1 MRCRAALPL
10 LLLTTCTC
18 QRDATAPAPIEVD
31 AAQHRVREVIGA
43 PVRAYPPHAIR
54 SDGIGP
60 YLLDQPLGDVL
71 RKLPEGLNL
80 EVLQIGRYASWLVVS
95 AETGQILV
103 GADVKGPVRFIAVV
117 APEVARTSAGVGVGA
132 TGTKV
137 LEALG
142 KPRRRGAGDRLVYE
156 AEALP
161 GVRFITD
168 APAGT
173 APDQAHV
180 EAVLVTKP
188 ADEAPRRACADA
200 TLSADDAIA
209 AARVRGEGATV
220 RFGCFSAASPEAV
233 VVQGGEAIL
242 VGGEPPRLRRVGAIA
257 ISPDA
262 VVWPLD
268 VDGDGRDDMIVLETR
283 KNERELSVGVRVVRW
298 EGGHLQEILSARP
311 YTITEAMASA
321 AGTTPPQID
330 LPVEVTPAPGGISV
344 AGVYLATGAR
354 GAKQVAPL
362 EPVVL
367 RFEARKPGPPVPDAG
382 EKP

>member
-1 MRCRAALPL
+1 
-10 LLLTTCTC
+10 
-18 QRDATAPAPIEVD
+18 
-31 AAQHRVREVIGA
+31 GA

-95 AETGQILV
+95 AETGPILV
-103 GADVKGPVRFIAVV
+103 GADVKGPGRVIPVV
-117 APEVARTSAGVGVGA
+117 AREVGRTSAGVGVGA

-188 ADEAPRRACADA
+188 ADEAPRRACAHATPSAGDA
-200 TLSADDAIA
+200 VA
-209 AARVRGEGATV
+209 AARGRGGGAAG
-220 RFGCFSAASPEAV
+220 RLRRLSAASPRAV
-233 VVQGGEAIL
+233 VVAGRGG
-242 VGGEPPRLRRVGAIA
+242 GPLRR
-257 ISPDA
+257 
-262 VVWPLD
+262 
-268 VDGDGRDDMIVLETR
+268 
-283 KNERELSVGVRVVRW
+283 
-298 EGGHLQEILSARP
+298 
-311 YTITEAMASA
+311 
-321 AGTTPPQID
+321 
-330 LPVEVTPAPGGISV
+330 
-344 AGVYLATGAR
+344 
-354 GAKQVAPL
+354 
-362 EPVVL
+362 
-367 RFEARKPGPPVPDAG
+367 
-382 EKP
+382 